1 MVRLIGA
8 LLLFAGSIVA
18 ALLQSAGVSA
28 ALAIAAVAVAVF
40 GELPSPRDRGSRK
53 ERGAQTP
60 DDDPR
65 AANSER

>member
-1 MVRLIGA
+1 MVRLIGT
-8 LLLFAGSIVA
+8 LLLFGGSIVA
-18 ALLQSAGVSA
+18 ALLRSAGVSA
-28 ALAIAAVAVAVF
+28 ALAIGAVAVAVF
-40 GELPSPRDRGSRK
+40 GELPSPRDRCPRK